1 MNIIL
6 DTNVLISALLGKNL
20 RERLE
25 PIMVDPEI
33 RLLVCTQL
41 LDEFMEVIQ
50 RPKFEHLVSKTQ
62 ITTYLDFLHPK
73 FEHIEL
79 VSNVSLCRDKE
90 DDFLLTLARDGKA
103 TYLITGDKDLITI
116 DTFEQTRIVTLTEF
130 LQHIISL

>member
-62 ITTYLDFLHPK
+62 ITTYLGC
-73 FEHIEL
+73 
-79 VSNVSLCRDKE
+79 VV
-90 DDFLLTLARDGKA
+90 
-103 TYLITGDKDLITI
+103 TGLPHM
-116 DTFEQTRIVTLTEF
+116 QT
-130 LQHIISL
+130 